1 MEIQIDYFARINQAK
16 HLFLRS
22 LTPLSIAELE
32 LIVEEAIVNE
42 AMRGSIESTSLPVEL
57 SFLLNDAAPIESV
70 EGCLSFRLY
79 WKRIAAFL
87 VTEECVG
94 GCGQYDDEVY
104 EGKRFR
110 LYSKSHGH
118 LGELIHYKIVCE
130 HQLIDIVSDALPEI
144 EIISRR

>member
-1 MEIQIDYFARINQAK
+1 
-16 HLFLRS
+16 
-22 LTPLSIAELE
+22 

-110 LYSKSHGH
+110 LYSKSHFLEHLARDTGGH